1 MLSSVMVFA
10 TFCHSTTLEAAEL
23 NPEHGFEQVNVE
35 EFLTMNYESQG
46 YVQVTDPAILM
57 Q

>member
-10 TFCHSTTLEAAEL
+10 TFCHSTTIEAAEL